1 MSSTVPQQQ
10 AVGVP
15 PPNIR
20 DTGSSSVLAALD
32 TLTVSLDKIQPGDSH
47 SILKLLLQLVMRC
60 FIGPHQPVLAYDK
73 NGVRVLIYTAKVK
86 SSHVS
91 LLCNVK

>member
-1 MSSTVPQQQ
+1 MPQANTMSSTVPQQQ

-32 TLTVSLDKIQPGDSH
+32 TLTVSLDKIQT
-47 SILKLLLQLVMRC
+47 
-60 FIGPHQPVLAYDK
+60 GPHQPVLAYDK